1 MRIKLLAI
9 AGLFSTAQLLAQ
21 TPMETFSFS
30 GGSTDGENGAT
41 STSSTWSN
49 TTIAD
54 EGGIMNSAI
63 SLDGSEQITYNGLAI
78 NPYDGMSVSFW
89 VKPSSSMTQNKGYA
103 LFSQRTSCSGVHSIE
118 AFVNGSQNLVSF
130 TLRSPSGGVGVNTSY
145 TPDVWQHFTFTFN
158 QTDGKMRVYKDGEH
172 VATGANSTE
181 ESNIPTSISGDFAIG
196 YNPCVAVDGTLQ
208 YSGGLD
214 ELKIYDE
221 KLSDLE
227 IKLLANP
234 AVDIA
239 AYQDSV
245 ATHSIIE
252 HYNFNNFVEGIA
264 VQEGFIQDNA
274 GNPNSALQMD
284 GASSKTTTV
293 PTSTSGGYTVS
304 LWLNPDAYAGARSQ
318 VILSQRSACTGVNSI
333 ELYRSSTEVSFVVRT
348 AAGGQA
354 IRVPYTSG
362 QWVKYTFV
370 ADAVKD
376 SLYAYSN
383 GVFVSQ
389 GSAIGR
395 IPGNVSTSTLRI
407 GTSVCVAGDG
417 TPQYTGGIDQLYIYD
432 KNLTTQEIADAY
444 TQNDND
450 QFNPVLEDEFDF
462 TQDDLT
468 ETLRSDPFDNSLD
481 TALVLNGNS
490 GFNLNAE
497 TIATDG
503 EGYTFSFWIQP
514 DGTITAN
521 NQVLFA
527 KRDQCTWR
535 DLFVANVNGTTQQ
548 VSMELRT
555 LDAQVK
561 SLQIDYTPDVWQ
573 LMTYVV
579 DLNELYIYGYV
590 DGEKIDSAS
599 ITGHEVPAS
608 YSNSVTLKLSA
619 SPCTYSN
626 YTGGIDEL
634 QIYGAPLASIEVAK
648 LYDAS
653 VTLNTWDTQTNEGY
667 DYAVYPSPASSHVF
681 VEPGLVQVF
690 DLSGNLLI
698 NTESKGRLDVSALSK
713 GVYVVIQAD
722 KRARLI
728 IE

>member
-1 MRIKLLAI
+1 
-9 AGLFSTAQLLAQ
+9 
-21 TPMETFSFS
+21 
-30 GGSTDGENGAT
+30 
-41 STSSTWSN
+41 
-49 TTIAD
+49 
-54 EGGIMNSAI
+54 
-63 SLDGSEQITYNGLAI
+63 
-78 NPYDGMSVSFW
+78 V
-89 VKPSSSMTQNKGYA
+89 
-103 LFSQRTSCSGVHSIE
+103 
-118 AFVNGSQNLVSF
+118 
-130 TLRSPSGGVGVNTSY
+130 
-145 TPDVWQHFTFTFN
+145 
-158 QTDGKMRVYKDGEH
+158 
-172 VATGANSTE
+172 
-181 ESNIPTSISGDFAIG
+181 
-196 YNPCVAVDGTLQ
+196 
-208 YSGGLD
+208 
-214 ELKIYDE
+214 
-221 KLSDLE
+221 
-227 IKLLANP
+227 
-234 AVDIA
+234 
-239 AYQDSV
+239 
-245 ATHSIIE
+245 
-252 HYNFNNFVEGIA
+252 
-264 VQEGFIQDNA
+264 
-274 GNPNSALQMD
+274 
-284 GASSKTTTV
+284 
-293 PTSTSGGYTVS
+293 
-304 LWLNPDAYAGARSQ
+304 
-318 VILSQRSACTGVNSI
+318 
-333 ELYRSSTEVSFVVRT
+333 
-348 AAGGQA
+348 
-354 IRVPYTSG
+354 SG
-362 QWVKYTFV
+362 QWAKYTFV
-370 ADAVKD
+370 ADVVKD

-383 GVFVSQ
+383 GVFLSQ
-389 GSAIGR
+389 ESASGR
-395 IPGNVSTSTLRI
+395 IPGNVSTTTLRI

-450 QFNPVLEDEFDF
+450 QFNPVIEDEFDF
-462 TQDDLT
+462 PQDDLT
-468 ETLRSDPFDNSLD
+468 ETLRLDPFDNSLD

-535 DLFVANVNGTTQQ
+535 DLFVANVNGTTQK

-555 LDAQVK
+555 LDAQNK

-590 DGEKIDSAS
+590 DGEKIDSTS

-653 VTLNTWDTQTNEGY
+653 VILNTWGTQTNEGY

-698 NTESKGRLDVSALSK
+698 NTESKGRLDVSALNK

-728 IE
+728 IEKSG